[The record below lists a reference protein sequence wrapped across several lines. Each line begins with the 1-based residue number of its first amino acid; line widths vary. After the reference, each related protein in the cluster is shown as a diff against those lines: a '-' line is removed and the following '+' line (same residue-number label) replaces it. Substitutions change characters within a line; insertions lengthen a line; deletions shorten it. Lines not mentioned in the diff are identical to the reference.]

1 MCKNII
7 LVLFLSFAL
16 LGCSKEIN
24 LFFTSTEDIAK
35 EIKPMIQEEFDHNK
49 GFKEYTLKVLDL
61 TVIKVQGNSYKGL
74 AKVEHD
80 GDIHNLT
87 VNITYDGSNYM
98 WEIPANEFLPITI
111 ESARQELDNIKTQSN
126 NFSETYHENDNAN
139 TAAEEAYQATLAAAS
154 TEYTEYDVIENR
166 KPSFNCAKASNYAER
181 TVCSDL
187 RLAKLDRLLTQNYK
201 GMYYHSSSDDYSRN
215 YWAKEQ
221 KAWLRERNKCTTVD
235 CLTTYY
241 ETRINAICEQGVPTG
256 LHPCVYTMDN
266 FDDFDE

>member
-1 MCKNII
+1 M
-7 LVLFLSFAL
+7 LFLTFAL
-16 LGCSKEIN
+16 FGCSKEIN
-24 LFFTSTEDIAK
+24 QFFTSTEDIAK
-35 EIKPMIQEEFDHNK
+35 EIEPLIQEEFNNK
-49 GFKEYTLKVLDL
+49 DFKEYHLKVLDL
-61 TVIKVQGNSYKGL
+61 TVMKVQGNSYKGL

-80 GDIHNLT
+80 GDIHHLT
-87 VNITYDGSNYM
+87 INITYDGSNYM
-98 WEIPANEFLPITI
+98 WEIPANEFLSITMKA
-111 ESARQELDNIKTQSN
+111 ARQEFENIRTQSN
-126 NFSETYHENDNAN
+126 NFSEVYHGNDDAN
-139 TAAEEAYQATLAAAS
+139 TAVEKASQATLAVAS
-154 TEYTEYDVIENR
+154 TEYDVVENR

-187 RLAKLDRLLTQNYK
+187 RLAKLDRLLTRNYK

-256 LHPCVYTMDN
+256 LHPCVYTMNN